1 MKIIAERPETKGS
14 YGGWYT
20 KKDHDNNMF
29 LLSNSDIWDAY
40 LFNTIEEAVDTI
52 SKMCDETRDKIKSHS
67 GVGIH
72 SGKHWNFANKNA
84 WIFYSIN
91 EKALTLENK
100 IKCSNISNGI
110 DAWLECRRAWLKEL
124 ELTKINI

>member
-29 LLSNSDIWDAY
+29 LLSNSDIWDVY

-52 SKMCDETRDKIKSHS
+52 SRLCDEFRNKLKAHS
-67 GVGIH
+67 KIH
-72 SGKHWNFANKNA
+72 SGKLWNFANKNA

-100 IKCSNISNGI
+100 IKCSNISTGI
-110 DAWLECRRAWLKEL
+110 DAWSECYRVWLKEL
-124 ELTKINI
+124 ELTQINI